1 MKLAIMQPYLFPYI
15 GYYQLISAVDKFL
28 LFDNVNYIKKKYVNR
43 NQYLVVNGKPTFFIV
58 PVKDKS
64 SFTKISEIEVVTENK
79 WRSNILKSLYVNYRY
94 APFFNDV
101 YPILED
107 VINTDTNLLSVL
119 NGQSIIKVCRYL
131 DVSTEIVADVSKYY
145 ELEESLGGKYEDIV
159 QKFPY
164 ITSNNLEKKV
174 IRAIE
179 ICKKE
184 NSTVYVNAIGGQ
196 TLYNK
201 DDFANHGISLYFI
214 RSEDISYIQ
223 RSPVFYPNLSIID
236 VLMNCGK
243 VKTKDFLSMFTLI

>member
-1 MKLAIMQPYLFPYI
+1 MQPYFFPYI
-15 GYYQLISAVDKFL
+15 GYYQLISAVDKFI

-58 PVKDKS
+58 PIKEKS
-64 SFTKISEIEVVTENK
+64 SFTKICEIEVVTENK

-101 YPILED
+101 YPVLEN
-107 VINTDTNLLSVL
+107 IIYTDTNLLSVL
-119 NGQSIIKVCRYL
+119 NAQSIIKVCRYL
-131 DVSTEIVADVSKYY
+131 DIPTEIVTDVSEYF
-145 ELEESLGGKYEDIV
+145 ELEQSLEGAYEDIV
-159 QKFPY
+159 QRFPY
-164 ITSNNLEKKV
+164 IISNNLEKKV

-184 NSTVYVNAIGGQ
+184 NSTVYINAIGGQ

-201 DDFANHGISLYFI
+201 GDFANHDISLLFI
-214 RSEDISYIQ
+214 KSDDISYTQ

-243 VKTKDFLSMFTLI
+243 EKTKELLSMFTLI